1 LAKILILDIE
11 TAPNLAYVWRFFKE
25 NVGAKQVVEHSE
37 IISYAYKWLGDP
49 KVHYYDVQFTS
60 EANILGP
67 LMEVLDAADIV
78 VAHNGNKFDLPT
90 IQGRA
95 LVAGLK
101 PPSPYKTV
109 DTLLVAR
116 YEFNFPANSLEYL
129 STILGVSKKDAHKNF
144 PGFELWSECL
154 KGNSAAWE
162 EMRTYNIQDV
172 ISLEEIY
179 LKMRPWMRRHPNI
192 GVFHDQTEI
201 TCPKCGGHHLQKRGF
216 AHTNVGRYQRY
227 QCNDCG
233 GWSRSTS
240 TVLPTELKKKL
251 TVNVAN

>member
-1 LAKILILDIE
+1 MARILIIDIE
-11 TAPNLAYVWRFFKE
+11 TSPNIAYVWRFFKE
-25 NVGAKQVVEHSE
+25 NVGAKQVLEHTT
-37 IISYAYKWLGDP
+37 IMSYAYKWLGEDE
-49 KVHYYDVQFTS
+49 VFYYDTQFAP
-60 EANILGP
+60 EDAILEP
-67 LMEVLDAADIV
+67 LMEALDAADIV

-129 STILGVSKKDAHKNF
+129 TTILGVEKKDQHKNF
-144 PGFELWSECL
+144 PGFELWAECL
-154 KGNSAAWE
+154 KGNPAAWE

-172 ISLEEIY
+172 VALEEVY

-192 GVFHDQTEI
+192 GVFSDRSEPA
-201 TCPKCGGHHLQKRGF
+201 CPKCDSTSIQWRGYS
-216 AHTNVGRYQRY
+216 HTNVGRYHRF

-233 GWSRSTS
+233 GWGRTRTS
-240 TVLPTELKKKL
+240 ILDKTVSKNL
-251 TVNVAN
+251 TVNAVS